1 MLCHIKKIVQ
11 YADKKKIAI
20 GAFNV
25 YNVETIRGVIKG
37 AITLNSPV
45 IIQISQGGLEYWGID
60 SFIATVT
67 QEVGKARKLPIAF
80 HLDHGKNIDFV
91 IKCLRSGFRSVHFDG
106 SSLPLK
112 ENIKF
117 TKKVVKI
124 AAKTNA
130 WVQGEV
136 GEIVGEYKKTELAIA
151 GISKADADEVQ
162 YFCEQTGVNT
172 IAAAV
177 GTAHGIYTNENVDD
191 NLIQEIVGKVKKPF
205 VLHGGS
211 GVSRVDM
218 KKAISSGARVVNI
231 GTEIKT
237 TFMENLVKNCQQG
250 YTDPRLLFSSTVE
263 PIAKVAVKQIKM
275 FNN

>member
-1 MLCHIKKIVQ
+1 MLCHIKKIIK
-11 YADKKKIAI
+11 YADKRKIAI
-20 GAFNV
+20 GSFNV

-37 AITLNSPV
+37 AVTLNSPV

-60 SFIATVT
+60 SFMATVT
-67 QEVGKARKLPIAF
+67 QEIKMAAKVPIAF

-91 IKCLRSGFRSVHFDG
+91 VKCLKSGFQSVHFDG

-112 ENIKF
+112 KNIKL
-117 TKKVVKI
+117 TKKVVRI

-136 GEIVGEYKKTELAIA
+136 GEIAGEYKKTELAIA
-151 GISKADADEVQ
+151 GISKADADEVH

-177 GTAHGIYTNENVDD
+177 GTAHGVYTNEKVD
-191 NLIQEIVGKVKKPF
+191 NKLIKEIVGKVKKPF

-211 GVSRVDM
+211 GVSRSDI
-218 KKAISSGARVVNI
+218 KKAIFSGARVVNI

-237 TFMENLVKNCQQG
+237 TFMGSLVKNCQQD
-250 YTDPRLLFSSTVE
+250 YTDPRLLLLSTVE
-263 PIAKVAVKQIKM
+263 PIARVSIKQIKM